1 MTILAFLYAF
11 GADLE
16 ATINAY
22 QRKVNL
28 QINQQVL
35 DEYQQLIEI
44 KTVID
49 ARRRIRKR
57 YPDLTKKQI
66 NAIIDPIEK
75 MRTN

>member
-22 QRKVNL
+22 IRKVDL
-28 QINQQVL
+28 QINQQVR

-44 KTVID
+44 QTAIA
-49 ARRRIRKR
+49 ARKRIRKR
-57 YPDLTKKQI
+57 YPDLTRKQI

>member
-16 ATINAY
+16 ATLSAY
-22 QRKVNL
+22 TRKMDL
-28 QINQQVL
+28 QINQQVR

-44 KTVID
+44 QTAIA

-57 YPDLTKKQI
+57 YPDLTRKQI
-66 NAIIDPIEK
+66 SAIIDPIEK

>member
-11 GADLE
+11 GADLL

-22 QRKVNL
+22 QRKVDL
-28 QINQQVL
+28 QINQQVRY
-35 DEYQQLIEI
+35 EYQQLIEI